1 MANTTIQ
8 IKNSGTIGNVPTT
21 LAPGELAINY
31 ADGKLFYGNT
41 TSNSILFDVNNP
53 AGLAGEL
60 QFNSAGEFGSSSD
73 LHFNNTT
80 KTLNVKNVLAS
91 GNTVTD
97 TLSVIRTTNL
107 GNVSNVTI
115 TGGSPNQFLI
125 TDGSGNLSFGVG
137 TMGAQGAA
145 GAQGAI
151 GAQGVQ
157 GAVGAQG
164 VQGATGTGAQGAVG
178 VQGAAGTVGAQ
189 GVQGAAGTV
198 GAQGVQ
204 GATGSAGAQGA
215 VGAQGAA
222 GTNGAQG
229 AVGAQGAAGT
239 NGAQGVQ
246 GATGSAGAQ
255 GVQGA
260 AGAQGV
266 QGAVGIGYTALTST
280 TSQLIASTGTTNTL
294 TVSVTSASSAFTVGQ
309 RVRIFN
315 TVTPTNFMEGPIAT
329 YSGTSMTITIQN
341 SGGSGT
347 YTAWTIVNTGQV
359 GAQGVQGAAGSAGA
373 QGVQGATGTGAQGAV
388 GAQGSAGAQGAVG
401 AQGVQGATGSAGA
414 QGVQGAAGS
423 AGAQGVQG
431 AAGSAGAQGSVGAQG
446 SAGAQGVQG
455 AAGSAGAQGVQGAA
469 GPSTSINATE
479 ESTTAASHYPVFV
492 AGIGTTQTAEAST
505 TKLYFNP
512 STGTLNATI
521 FNSLSDIKSK
531 QNIQTIKNSL
541 EKVLKLRGVSFEWID
556 NKNKAI
562 GVIAQEVEQVLPETV
577 TENENGIK
585 SVSYDSII
593 GLLIEAIKEQQ
604 GLITNIEKK
613 IDLLGEKK

>member
-359 GAQGVQGAAGSAGA
+359 GAQGVQGA
-373 QGVQGATGTGAQGAV
+373 
-388 GAQGSAGAQGAVG
+388 
-401 AQGVQGATGSAGA
+401 TGSAGA

>member
-373 QGVQGATGTGAQGAV
+373 QGVQGA
-388 GAQGSAGAQGAVG
+388 
-401 AQGVQGATGSAGA
+401 
-414 QGVQGAAGS
+414 
-423 AGAQGVQG
+423 
-431 AAGSAGAQGSVGAQG
+431 AGSAGAQGSVGAQG

>member
-373 QGVQGATGTGAQGAV
+373 QG
-388 GAQGSAGAQGAVG
+388 AVG